1 MATTETLQFNCT
13 TCPSECLLTVSVSTD
28 EQTGGRTVEVTGNR
42 CKRGRA
48 FGTQEVTR
56 PMRVLASTVVVRG
69 GDERLLPVRTAE
81 AIPRDLHLE
90 AMGIIR
96 QTAVEAPVRMGDV
109 IISDLLGTGV
119 DLVASMDVARAS

>member
-1 MATTETLQFNCT
+1 MATMETLQFNCT

-28 EQTGGRTVEVTGNR
+28 DQTGERRVEVAGNR

-56 PMRVLASTVVVRG
+56 PMRVLASTVQVTG

-81 AIPRDLHLE
+81 AIPRDQHFA
-90 AMGIIR
+90 AMGVIR
-96 QTAVEAPVRMGDV
+96 QTAVAAPVRMGDV
-109 IISDLLGTGV
+109 IIPDLLGTGV
-119 DLVASMDVARAS
+119 DLVASMDVAAI